1 MVRMRSRVRPP
12 TVAPKGSDVH
22 KRQSFLFMK
31 ILTKPGVALVK
42 IHGDPKVYAV
52 GLIDIDS
59 TVFPI
64 SDQGLICRMATQLR
78 QKL

>member
-1 MVRMRSRVRPP
+1 
-12 TVAPKGSDVH
+12 
-22 KRQSFLFMK
+22 MK